1 VSAINLRRL
10 LLTLCLAAVATGTVP
25 PLEAQ
30 AFVCARAATDANN
43 IATGPSLA
51 WPTRQVPFSLTN
63 ARTSQI
69 DKSLSDSTLSQAF
82 AVWQLLQLAPSMVAQ
97 CGALPGTDLTF
108 VPTAAPASV
117 TWVGYNFLDPGHN
130 YNVVLFRD
138 TAWKNAANAGDI
150 IALTTTTYSAKSGEI
165 LDADIEFNSADF
177 HFVTANPGDTDTDL
191 LNTAVHEI
199 GHFVGLAHCGLVSCG
214 HGEVMEPTADHG
226 ETLKRLLKCDDRA
239 GMVFKYPAGQPNGFC
254 NGAVNAACGLCAAPQ
269 PLGLIPRVTLTRSD
283 PGRGAPSC
291 ATGAEP
297 SAWSLLLLAAV
308 ARRRLQRRASLR
320 LQRWTWGL
328 TQLASLRRCTR
339 AVAIFTCLAGL
350 SACSSIECDGRSDM
364 PSAQQ
369 PLIAAMRLQG
379 QVLSDP
385 WRLILAT
392 DFLAP
397 AGNLAD
403 GHAELFANHSSK
415 PTVSPALRPLL
426 QASGVPAD
434 GALQGS
440 FALPLRVSE
449 ATGDGATLHLGT
461 QLVDSD
467 GRRSNCYVLDFSF
480 NLFAK

>member
-1 VSAINLRRL
+1 MSVTCLRRL
-10 LLTLCLAAVATGTVP
+10 LLPLCWAATAGGYFIPT
-25 PLEAQ
+25 AAR

-43 IATGPSLA
+43 ISTGPSLSWA
-51 WPTRQVPFSLTN
+51 TRQVPYSLTN

-69 DKSLSDSTLSQAF
+69 AKSISDSTLTQAF
-82 AVWQLLQLAPSMVAQ
+82 AVWQQLQLAPAMVAQ
-97 CGALPGTDLTF
+97 CGALPGTDMAF
-108 VPTAAPASV
+108 VPTEAPDSV
-117 TWVGYNFLDPGHN
+117 TWVGYNFLDPAHN

-138 TAWKNAANAGDI
+138 TVWKNAANAGDI

-177 HFVTANPGDTDTDL
+177 HFVAANPGDADTDL
-191 LNTAVHEI
+191 LDTAVHEI
-199 GHFVGLAHCGLVSCG
+199 GHFLGLAHCGVVSCG

-226 ETLKRLLKCDDRA
+226 ETIKRLLKCDDRA
-239 GMVFKYPAGQPNGFC
+239 GMVFKYPAGRPNGFC
-254 NGAVNAACGLCAAPQ
+254 NGAVNAACGFCAAPQ
-269 PLGLIPRVTLTRSD
+269 PLGLIPRVTLTRRD
-283 PGRGAPSC
+283 AGRGAPSC
-291 ATGAEP
+291 TAGAEP
-297 SAWSLLLLAAV
+297 SLWSLVLLAGVTRAC
-308 ARRRLQRRASLR
+308 AGRRRRAASLCHGS
-320 LQRWTWGL
+320 LAL
-328 TQLASLRRCTR
+328 LACLASLS
-339 AVAIFTCLAGL
+339 G
-350 SACSSIECDGRSDM
+350 CSSLECDGRADV
-364 PSAQQ
+364 PLAQQ

-379 QVLSDP
+379 QVVSDP
-385 WRLILAT
+385 WRLIIAT

-415 PTVSPALRPLL
+415 PTASPALRPLL
-426 QASGVPAD
+426 QASGTPVD

-480 NLFAK
+480 TLFAK